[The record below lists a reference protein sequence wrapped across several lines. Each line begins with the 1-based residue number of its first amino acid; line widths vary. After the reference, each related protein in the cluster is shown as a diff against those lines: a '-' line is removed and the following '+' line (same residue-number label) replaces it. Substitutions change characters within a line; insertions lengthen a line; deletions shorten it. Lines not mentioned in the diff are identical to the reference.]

1 MKILVTGG
9 AGYKGVVLTQALLG
23 HGDQVTI
30 LDNFMYGC
38 EPVLHL
44 EGNPAFSVVREDIR
58 NISEKHLKDFDVIYH
73 LAGISG
79 YPACEANP
87 HSAKLINVDASR
99 RLRDLLS
106 RDQRLIYASTTS
118 FYGKSGA
125 RCDEDTPVEPVSLY
139 GITKYQGEQELLQR
153 ENTISL
159 RFATIFGVSPRMRVD
174 LLVNDFTSK
183 AVHERCIVLFES
195 KTKRTFLHIQ
205 DAIAAYVFTLDH
217 FDAMKHGIFNVGS
230 ETLNFTKME
239 IANAV
244 KAETGCSIIDSEMKD
259 FDTRDFVIAFDK
271 LATHQYMT
279 EREYEIRIQLGR
291 GKASLVYLSCDLT
304 TDYVHI
310 NADYST

>member
-9 AGYKGVVLTQALLG
+9 AGYKGVVLTKALLDKG
-23 HGDQVTI
+23 HQVTI

-38 EPVLHL
+38 ESLLHL
-44 EGNPAFSVVREDIR
+44 VGNPSLSVVREDIR
-58 NISEKHLKDFDVIYH
+58 NLTEKHVKDFDVIYH

-99 RLRDLLS
+99 KLRDLLS

-125 RCDEDTPVEPVSLY
+125 RCDEETPVEPVSLY
-139 GITKYQGEQELLQR
+139 GITKYQGEQELLQHA
-153 ENTISL
+153 NAISL

-205 DAIAAYVFTLDH
+205 DAVDAYVFTLEHLDT
-217 FDAMKHGIFNVGS
+217 MKRGIFNVGS
-230 ETLNFTKME
+230 DSLNFTKME
-239 IANAV
+239 IAAAV
-244 KAETGCSIIDSEMKD
+244 KAETGCNIIDSEMKD
-259 FDTRDFVIAFDK
+259 FDTRNFVIAFDK
-271 LATHQYMT
+271 FTRLGFRAQRTLQDGVRELAKLYRFYRPFSAYAT
-279 EREYEIRIQLGR
+279 I
-291 GKASLVYLSCDLT
+291 
-304 TDYVHI
+304 
-310 NADYST
+310 

>member
-1 MKILVTGG
+1 MKVLVTGG
-9 AGYKGVVLTQALLG
+9 AGYKGVVLTKALLD
-23 HGDQVTI
+23 HGAKVTI

-38 EPVLHL
+38 ESVLHL
-44 EGNPAFSVVREDIR
+44 VGNPAFSAVREDIR
-58 NISEKHLKDFDVIYH
+58 NLTAKHLKDFDVIYH

-99 RLRDLLS
+99 HLRDLLS

-125 RCDEDTPVEPVSLY
+125 RCDEETPVEPVSLY

-159 RFATIFGVSPRMRVD
+159 RFATVFGVSPRMRVD
-174 LLVNDFTSK
+174 LLVNDFTCK

-205 DAIAAYVFTLDH
+205 DAVAAYVFTFDH
-217 FDAMKHGIFNVGS
+217 FDVMKHGIFNVGS
-230 ETLNFTKME
+230 EALNFTKME

-244 KAETGCSIIDSEMKD
+244 KEATGCNIIDSEMKD
-259 FDTRDFVIAFDK
+259 FDPRNFVIAFDK
-271 LATHQYMT
+271 FSKLGFQPKYTLRDGIHEMAKLYRFYRPNMPYAT
-279 EREYEIRIQLGR
+279 I
-291 GKASLVYLSCDLT
+291 
-304 TDYVHI
+304 
-310 NADYST
+310 

>member
-44 EGNPAFSVVREDIR
+44 VGNPAFSVVREDIR

-271 LATHQYMT
+271 LAKLGYQVRRSLPDGI
-279 EREYEIRIQLGR
+279 REMVKLYRFYRPNIPYATI
-291 GKASLVYLSCDLT
+291 
-304 TDYVHI
+304 
-310 NADYST
+310 